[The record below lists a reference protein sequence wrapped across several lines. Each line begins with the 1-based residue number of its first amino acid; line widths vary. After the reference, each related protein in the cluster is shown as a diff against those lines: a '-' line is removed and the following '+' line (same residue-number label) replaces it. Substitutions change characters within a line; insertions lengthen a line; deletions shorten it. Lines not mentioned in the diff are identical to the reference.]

1 MENTF
6 AFWGSDCIV
15 YLDSFVKMGEGK
27 VDAYIDFRLAKDFA
41 IFRSALYYPQTE
53 ATYIEL
59 RSLKSSKRLIFGCYY
74 KLNLELLKQYEFSI
88 REDSLLIGGSFDL
101 EDMPNPDGNANEMLQ
116 AHEPLE
122 PYEMSMINVP
132 QNITISFTTQLN
144 WELFVKDVNQANWN
158 ELRAGG
164 KVEVVY
170 DAGAELHAPKVEV
183 ESIFNTRRKDL
194 EQSKPLLVVSHWDM
208 DHVHCLKYLTAQ
220 DISSCFSKMI
230 CVNRLKSLTSSGILT
245 KFMSALGAQNVVC
258 LPLPPRTNGIDM
270 HLWRKC
276 GDVSFYQAERS
287 RNINYC
293 GILMFVKG
301 NSSSANYT
309 GDLRLSQAKNAY
321 QQEITAGINTQK
333 HILVAPHHGG
343 DYGVSF
349 RKYTIPCDS
358 ILISVGA
365 GNGYGHPQKDM
376 LSYLNSL
383 GTVERTDFVGDIIKQ
398 L

>member
-1 MENTF
+1 
-6 AFWGSDCIV
+6 
-15 YLDSFVKMGEGK
+15 
-27 VDAYIDFRLAKDFA
+27 
-41 IFRSALYYPQTE
+41 
-53 ATYIEL
+53 
-59 RSLKSSKRLIFGCYY
+59 
-74 KLNLELLKQYEFSI
+74 
-88 REDSLLIGGSFDL
+88 
-101 EDMPNPDGNANEMLQ
+101 
-116 AHEPLE
+116 
-122 PYEMSMINVP
+122 
-132 QNITISFTTQLN
+132 
-144 WELFVKDVNQANWN
+144 
-158 ELRAGG
+158 
-164 KVEVVY
+164 
-170 DAGAELHAPKVEV
+170 
-183 ESIFNTRRKDL
+183 
-194 EQSKPLLVVSHWDM
+194 
-208 DHVHCLKYLTAQ
+208 
-220 DISSCFSKMI
+220 
-230 CVNRLKSLTSSGILT
+230 
-245 KFMSALGAQNVVC
+245 MSALGAQNVVC

-349 RKYTIPCDS
+349 RKYTMPCDS